1 MSILDDLRKSSD
13 VEDSTEEPIEL
24 KSTVSMLE
32 SLIEDYENYQEKKNK
47 EA

>member
-32 SLIEDYENYQEKKNK
+32 SLIEDYKNYQEKNK